1 MTYTNKFDERT
12 EATKRAQAI
21 LKAKGVYYPLPDRE
35 LSPEENYERILKYS
49 EQEAALVV
57 ELLKA
62 TTITKPTEL
71 NDKPKREWRDW
82 NDN

>member
-57 ELLKA
+57 EILKGP
-62 TTITKPTEL
+62 TIAKPTES
-71 NDKPKREWRDW
+71 NDKPKKEWRDW
-82 NDN
+82 NDR